1 MLLLKMSRTICSMSN
16 WSHCF
21 CMWKDV
27 LVVHNERMLWHQSI
41 SSILEWFPS
50 QRASNAAPL
59 SKDKNSPS
67 LLCCR
72 GLAEEGLFS
81 PSLLCITAQIPLYLD
96 ITAVLH
102 LLSKRAHSMKA
113 LLFGRFRFAQ
123 VIIGNFSLLILSN
136 AVNGMQILI

>member
-72 GLAEEGLFS
+72 GLAEEGFF
-81 PSLLCITAQIPLYLD
+81 
-96 ITAVLH
+96 H
-102 LLSKRAHSMKA
+102 LLSYA
-113 LLFGRFRFAQ
+113 LQHKSRFIWTLQLSYTFFLNVHTLWKFCCLGDFA
-123 VIIGNFSLLILSN
+123 LHKLSSVTL
-136 AVNGMQILI
+136 AF